1 MKYVLST
8 QADADLVS
16 IYEYTITTWGV
27 DQFQKY
33 RQQIESAIQTIADNP
48 SLPRSK
54 ERNDL
59 LTGIRLF
66 LVEHHYIA
74 YRVRTDVVE
83 IGRVLH
89 ESMHFEAQ
97 VSDDDFQFE

>member
-1 MKYVLST
+1 VKYVLSP
-8 QADADLVS
+8 QAGADLES

-27 DQFQKY
+27 EQFQKY
-33 RQQIESAIQTIADNP
+33 RQQIESAIQAIVENP
-48 SLPRSK
+48 FLPRSK

-59 LTGIRLF
+59 LNGIRLF
-66 LVEHHYIA
+66 RVEHHYIA
-74 YRVRTDVVE
+74 YRVRKEVIE

-97 VSDDDFQFE
+97 VMNDDFQFE

>member
-1 MKYVLST
+1 MKYVLSL
-8 QADADLVS
+8 QADADLES

-33 RQQIESAIQTIADNP
+33 RRQIESAIQAVADNP

-59 LTGIRLF
+59 HTGIRLF
-66 LVEHHYIA
+66 RVEHHFLA
-74 YRVRTDVVE
+74 YRVRSNVVE

-89 ESMHFEAQ
+89 ESMHIEAQ
-97 VSDDDFQFE
+97 ISDDAFQFE

>member
-1 MKYVLST
+1 MRYVLSP

-27 DQFQKY
+27 DQFHLY
-33 RQQIESAIQTIADNP
+33 RQQIESAIQAIVANP
-48 SLPRSK
+48 LLPRNK

-66 LVEHHYIA
+66 RVEHHYIA

-89 ESMHFEAQ
+89 ESMHFETQ
-97 VSDDDFQFE
+97 VSDDAFQFQ